1 MSDARLRP
9 DEAASETVDSIQFS
23 FYSSAE
29 ARRISIKEITKPEL
43 LDTKDSPIQGG
54 LYDPALGPIKEL
66 DTCKSCGQQG
76 LLCPGHYGHIELAR
90 LIFNPLL
97 FRNLKNI
104 LQMTCFYCHK
114 FRMGQ
119 EKVLKYVSILK
130 LIVEGNV
137 TAAKKL
143 ANNIWDVAIFGPG
156 DTKQH
161 FNSHS
166 NVNYLEG
173 KWTSIQQTEAASV
186 LQEIMRE
193 KPRKCDNCKKS
204 NPKVES
210 LMFGW
215 LEKSLKGSQIRDNY
229 IQDSSFGLSTA
240 GGKKPHIDNSDC
252 VDNDEIQQTKSFGI
266 SSEGDGTMLGR
277 AKSSKKTNRTF
288 KLPPE
293 IIKQMTSSGRVDLPP
308 SEAEG
313 ILKALW
319 RKESELCMLM
329 CDIQCKR
336 LRVSEKKEG
345 YAMFFLK
352 TLLVPPNKFRPYALG
367 ASGILEHPHN
377 VFLINVLESN
387 ISLADT
393 QTGQQNIL
401 QKWKRLQYRVNL
413 YFDSSKA
420 FGRMEKQLTGI
431 RQLLDKKE
439 GLLRQ
444 KMMGKRVNFACRSV
458 ISPDPYLAVN
468 EIGIPPHFALRLTY
482 PERVTPWNVSKLRQA
497 VMNGADYPGAT
508 HYRDRDKF
516 YSLKAGK
523 DMRTAISRKLPTSR
537 AATKI
542 GMDPE
547 TKYEGKFVY
556 RHLQDGDIVLV
567 NRQPTLHK
575 PSMMAHVVRVLNGE
589 NTIRMH
595 YANCSTYNAD
605 FDGDE
610 MNVHLPQDEISRAES
625 IHIVNANK
633 QYIVPTSGDP
643 IRGLIQDHI
652 VSAVLLTKMDTFL
665 TREEYNQL
673 LYASYVPSPA
683 YGSQAVI
690 FGQKISSLVSVDEI
704 QSLPPAIWKPKPL
717 WTGKQVITAILHHIT
732 KGQLPLTVKKEG
744 RIPKEY
750 FGKDATESQLFVYN
764 NDLVHGV
771 IDKAQF
777 GKYGLVHTVHEFYG
791 ADTAGRLLAV
801 FSRLFTLF
809 LQMHGF
815 TCGVDD
821 LLVFQ
826 ESDIERKRILEK
838 SEKQSKGV
846 HSRFTA
852 ATTDDFIDPLK
863 LLKKTEKVIRRNGES
878 ATTRLDR
885 MMSNA
890 LNALTSEVNK
900 ALFPGGLQKPFPN
913 NCLSLMTA
921 TGAKGGLVNMTQ
933 ISSLLGQQELEGKRV
948 PRMSSGKTLPCF
960 PAWDI
965 SSRAGGFISDRFL
978 TGLRPQEYYFHCMAG
993 REGLVD
999 TAIKTSRSGYLQRCL
1014 VKNLES
1020 LKVCYDHTVR
1030 DADGTIIQFTYG
1042 EDGVDVQK
1050 SSFLGEFEIITMN
1063 QKVLLEKLS
1072 GQLESTHLSKSNSF
1086 AKELPDELEGKAL
1099 HFLRSISK
1107 NPNSKGSLSQIQGKD
1122 LMKLVKLNYLSSLVE
1137 PGEAVG
1143 VLAAQSVGEPS
1154 TQMTLN
1160 TFHLAGHGELNVTLG
1175 IPRLTEIL
1183 MNAKVDIS
1191 TPVMTCPLLDQQTRE
1206 DAELIASKLGRICLA
1221 DIIERIEVSTV
1232 PFYSLKNMVFNIY
1245 KVTLKLYSPELYPP
1259 HSGITLEACM
1269 DILQTVFLRA
1279 MEDDITKHLAS
1290 LYKIRDIYIRS
1301 ANKYNEFLDESGSQI
1316 AEENAD
1322 DGDVDK
1328 DVVCDAGGEDDANL
1342 DGDGDGYDD
1351 LGADAEKRK
1360 RQANDE
1366 MEYDDD
1372 IESENDG
1379 MQSGSE
1385 GEVDEMGAQD
1395 LSTRV
1400 KEGAMEKEAS
1410 QSPSASDDGVDTEND
1425 SMRSRSEGEGDFVGV
1440 EDDHEAGGQDLST
1453 LVKKKTSKGLS
1464 TSKSKPVRATKKRV
1478 KSDVNETAFF
1488 KSNGKKHKRII
1499 LIEPNG
1505 LEVEVH
1511 FKFNQDE
1518 PHVLLAEVAQ
1528 RTAMRVY
1535 VKACNNIERCSVVE
1549 PKRPGDPL
1557 QLQTAGINFNA
1568 LWDLH
1573 EYVDINKIVTNNIHA
1588 MLTTY
1593 GVEAARMTI
1602 INEVKCVFDAYG
1614 IRVNVRHLMLIA
1626 DLMTC
1631 NGEYRALNRIGIRGS
1646 NTSPFSR
1653 MSFETATSVI
1663 TESAFRG
1670 DVDTMD
1676 SPSACISLGKI
1687 VKSGTGG
1694 FDILQNL
1701 HL

>member
-9 DEAASETVDSIQFS
+9 DEAASESVESIQFS

-29 ARRISIKEITKPEL
+29 ARKISIKEITKPEL

-97 FRNLKNI
+97 FRNLKNV

-114 FRMGQ
+114 FRMGE

-130 LIVEGNV
+130 LIIEGNV

-156 DTKQH
+156 DAKQYV
-161 FNSHS
+161 NSHS
-166 NVNYLEG
+166 DVNYLEG

-193 KPRKCDNCKKS
+193 KPAKCENCEKS
-204 NPKVES
+204 NPKIQS

-215 LEKSLKGSQIRDNY
+215 LEKSLKGSQIRHNF
-229 IQDSSFGLSTA
+229 IQDSSFGLSTD
-240 GGKKPHIDNSDC
+240 GGKELHIDNSDC
-252 VDNDEIQQTKSFGI
+252 VDNEVQQTKSFGI
-266 SSEGDGTMLGR
+266 TSDGDGALLGSGKSSKKTNR
-277 AKSSKKTNRTF
+277 AKSSKKTNRTCN
-288 KLPPE
+288 LPPE
-293 IIKQMTSSGRVDLPP
+293 IVKQMTSCGRVDLPP

-329 CDIQCKR
+329 CDIQCR
-336 LRVSEKKEG
+336 LLRVSEKKEG

-377 VFLINVLESN
+377 VLLMNVLESN
-387 ISLADT
+387 ISLADAH
-393 QTGQQNIL
+393 TGQQNIL
-401 QKWKRLQYRVNL
+401 QKWKWLQNRVNL
-413 YFDSSKA
+413 YFDSHKA
-420 FGRMEKQLTGI
+420 SGRMEKQLTGI

-468 EIGIPPHFALRLTY
+468 EIGIPPYFALRLTY
-482 PERVTPWNVSKLRQA
+482 PERVTPWNVNKLRQA

-508 HYRDRDKF
+508 HFRDRDKF

-537 AATKI
+537 TATKI

-547 TKYEGKFVY
+547 TKFEGKFVY
-556 RHLQDGDIVLV
+556 RHLRDGDIVLV

-610 MNVHLPQDEISRAES
+610 MNVHLPQDEISRSES

-683 YGSQAVI
+683 YGSQAVM
-690 FGQKISSLVSVDEI
+690 FGQKISSLAAGDEI
-704 QSLPPAIWKPKPL
+704 QSVPPAIWKPKPL

-732 KGQLPLTVKKEG
+732 KGHLPLTVKKEG

-750 FGKDATESQLFVYN
+750 FGKDATERQLFVYN

-777 GKYGLVHTVHEFYG
+777 GKYGLVHTVHELYG

-826 ESDIERKRILEK
+826 KSDMKRRRILEK
-838 SEKQSKGV
+838 SERQSEDV

-852 ATTDDFIDPLK
+852 VATDDFIDPLK
-863 LLKKTEKVIRRNGES
+863 LLKETENLIRRNGES

-890 LNALTSEVNK
+890 LNALTSEVNT

-1030 DADGTIIQFTYG
+1030 DSDGTIVQFTYG

-1050 SSFLGEFEIITMN
+1050 SSFLSEFEIITMN

-1072 GQLESTHLSKSNSF
+1072 GPLESAHLSKSNDF
-1086 AKELPDELEGKAL
+1086 VIELPDELRGKAHSFFGSL
-1099 HFLRSISK
+1099 SK
-1107 NPNSKGSLSQIQGKD
+1107 NRNPKGSLNQIKRKD
-1122 LMKLVKLNYLSSLVE
+1122 LMRLVKLNYLSSLVE

-1160 TFHLAGHGELNVTLG
+1160 TFHLAGRGEMNVTLG
-1175 IPRLTEIL
+1175 IPRLAEIL

-1191 TPVMTCPLLDQQTRE
+1191 TPVMTCPLLDHRTRE

-1232 PFYSLKNMVFNIY
+1232 PFYTVKNKVFTIY

-1269 DILQTVFLRA
+1269 DVLQTVFLRA
-1279 MEDDITKHLAS
+1279 MEDDINKHLTS
-1290 LYKIRDIYIRS
+1290 LCKIRDINIRS
-1301 ANKYNEFLDESGSQI
+1301 AKKYDELSEGYLDESGSLL
-1316 AEENAD
+1316 AGENAD

-1328 DVVCDAGGEDDANL
+1328 DVVRDAGGEDDANS
-1342 DGDGDGYDD
+1342 DGDGDDYDD

-1379 MQSGSE
+1379 AQSGSE
-1385 GEVDEMGAQD
+1385 GEVDDEMGAQD
-1395 LSTRV
+1395 HSTRV

-1410 QSPSASDDGVDTEND
+1410 QSPSNSDDEDYDLEN
-1425 SMRSRSEGEGDFVGV
+1425 EKG
-1440 EDDHEAGGQDLST
+1440 
-1453 LVKKKTSKGLS
+1453 SKGPS
-1464 TSKSKPVRATKKRV
+1464 SKSKSLQDSMKKL
-1478 KSDVNETAFF
+1478 KPDVNGNAFF
-1488 KSNGKKHKRII
+1488 NSNGKKRKRIV
-1499 LIEPNG
+1499 LMKPKG

-1528 RTAMRVY
+1528 KTAKRIY
-1535 VKACNNIERCSVVE
+1535 VKACSNIERCSVVE
-1549 PKRPGDPL
+1549 PKRTGDPL
-1557 QLQTAGINFNA
+1557 LLQTAGINFNA

-1573 EYVDINKIVTNNIHA
+1573 DYVDVNKIVTNNIHA
-1588 MLTTY
+1588 MLRTY
-1593 GVEAARMTI
+1593 GVEAARTTI
-1602 INEVKCVFDAYG
+1602 INEVKGVFDAYG

-1631 NGEYRALNRIGIRGS
+1631 NGEYRALNRNGMRVS
-1646 NTSPFSR
+1646 STSPFSR
-1653 MSFETATSVI
+1653 MSFETATNVI
-1663 TESAFRG
+1663 TESAYRG

-1687 VKSGTGG
+1687 VKSGTGS

-1701 HL
+1701 QL

>member
-1 MSDARLRP
+1 MSDARLRS
-9 DEAASETVDSIQFS
+9 DEAASETVESIQFS

-29 ARRISIKEITKPEL
+29 ARRISIKEITKPEI

-119 EKVLKYVSILK
+119 EKVHKYVSILK

-156 DTKQH
+156 DTKQYV
-161 FNSHS
+161 NSHS
-166 NVNYLEG
+166 DVNYLEG

-215 LEKSLKGSQIRDNY
+215 LEKSLKGSQIRDNF
-229 IQDSSFGLSTA
+229 IQESSFGLSTS
-240 GGKKPHIDNSDC
+240 GGKKPRIDNSDC

-266 SSEGDGTMLGR
+266 ASKGDGTLLR
-277 AKSSKKTNRTF
+277 CAKSSKKNNRTF

-329 CDIQCKR
+329 CDIQCRR

-377 VFLINVLESN
+377 VLLINVLESN

-393 QTGQQNIL
+393 QIGQQNIL

-413 YFDSSKA
+413 YFDSRKA
-420 FGRMEKQLTGI
+420 FGGMEKQLTGI

-468 EIGIPPHFALRLTY
+468 EIGIPPYFALRLTY

-497 VMNGADYPGAT
+497 VMNGPDYPGAT

-547 TKYEGKFVY
+547 TKFEGKFVY

-690 FGQKISSLVSVDEI
+690 FGQKISSLVAVDEI

-717 WTGKQVITAILHHIT
+717 WTGKQVISAILHHIT
-732 KGQLPLTVKKEG
+732 KGKLPLTVKKEG

-750 FGKDATESQLFVYN
+750 FGKDATERQLFVYN

-821 LLVFQ
+821 LLIFQ
-826 ESDIERKRILEK
+826 KSDIRKRILEK
-838 SEKQSKGV
+838 SERQSEVV

-852 ATTDDFIDPLK
+852 ATTDDFTDPLM
-863 LLKKTEKVIRRNGES
+863 LLKETEKVIRRNGES

-885 MMSNA
+885 MMSNS
-890 LNALTSEVNK
+890 LNALTSEVNN

-1050 SSFLGEFEIITMN
+1050 SSFLSEFEIITMN
-1063 QKVLLEKLS
+1063 QKVLFEKLS
-1072 GQLESTHLSKSNSF
+1072 CQLESAHISKLNGF
-1086 AKELPDELEGKAL
+1086 AKELPDELEVKAL
-1099 HFLRSISK
+1099 HFLDSLSE
-1107 NPNSKGSLSQIQGKD
+1107 NPNPKGSLNQIKSED

-1143 VLAAQSVGEPS
+1143 VLAAQSIGEPS

-1160 TFHLAGHGELNVTLG
+1160 TFHLAGRGELNVTLG
-1175 IPRLTEIL
+1175 IPRLAEIL

-1191 TPVMTCPLLDQQTRE
+1191 TPVMTCPLLDRRTRE

-1221 DIIERIEVSTV
+1221 DIIEHIEVSTV
-1232 PFYSLKNMVFNIY
+1232 PFCAVKNKVFTIY
-1245 KVTLKLYSPELYPP
+1245 KVKLKLYSPELYPP

-1269 DILQTVFLRA
+1269 NILQTVFLRA
-1279 MEDDITKHLAS
+1279 MEEDITKHLAS
-1290 LYKIRDIYIRS
+1290 LCKIRDINIRS
-1301 ANKYNEFLDESGSQI
+1301 AKKSNEFLDKSGSQL

-1322 DGDVDK
+1322 DGGAVFDV
-1328 DVVCDAGGEDDANL
+1328 GGEDDANH
-1342 DGDGDGYDD
+1342 DDDEDGYVD

-1360 RQANDE
+1360 RQTNDE

-1379 MQSGSE
+1379 MNSGSE
-1385 GEVDEMGAQD
+1385 GEGDVVGDEDDNEGGDQD
-1395 LSTRV
+1395 LNALV
-1400 KEGAMEKEAS
+1400 MEKTS
-1410 QSPSASDDGVDTEND
+1410 NGPSTY
-1425 SMRSRSEGEGDFVGV
+1425 
-1440 EDDHEAGGQDLST
+1440 
-1453 LVKKKTSKGLS
+1453 
-1464 TSKSKPVRATKKRV
+1464 KSKPLRARTKNVKPDVNGNAFVKSNDKKR
-1478 KSDVNETAFF
+1478 
-1488 KSNGKKHKRII
+1488 KRII
-1499 LIEPNG
+1499 LMKSSG

-1511 FKFNQDE
+1511 FRFNQDE

-1528 RTAMRVY
+1528 RTAKRIY
-1535 VKACNNIERCSVVE
+1535 VKACSNIERCSVVE

-1557 QLQTAGINFNA
+1557 LLQTAGINFNA
-1568 LWDLH
+1568 MWDLH
-1573 EYVDINKIVTNNIHA
+1573 DYVDVNKIGTNNIHA
-1588 MLTTY
+1588 MLMTY
-1593 GVEAARMTI
+1593 GVEAARTTI
-1602 INEVKCVFDAYG
+1602 INEVKGVFDAYG

-1646 NTSPFSR
+1646 STSPFNR
-1653 MSFETATSVI
+1653 MSFETATNVI

-1670 DVDTMD
+1670 VVDTMD

-1701 HL
+1701 